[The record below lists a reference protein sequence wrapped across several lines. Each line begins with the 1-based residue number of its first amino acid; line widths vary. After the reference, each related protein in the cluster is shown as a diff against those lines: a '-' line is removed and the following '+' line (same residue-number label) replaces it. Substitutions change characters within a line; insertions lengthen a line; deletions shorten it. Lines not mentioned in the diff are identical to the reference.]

1 MTYICTLKV
10 KSKKMDNQIKR
21 GEKRWGNQEWVIQR
35 HWHHLVHGAK
45 TRRKAMGQSRMG
57 NPETLAT
64 FGTIFF
70 TFYF

>member
-35 HWHHLVHGAK
+35 HWQHWVHEAK
-45 TRRKAMGQSRMG
+45 TNKGKITTQKAKKMSNTDPNKTRW
-57 NPETLAT
+57 
-64 FGTIFF
+64 
-70 TFYF
+70 